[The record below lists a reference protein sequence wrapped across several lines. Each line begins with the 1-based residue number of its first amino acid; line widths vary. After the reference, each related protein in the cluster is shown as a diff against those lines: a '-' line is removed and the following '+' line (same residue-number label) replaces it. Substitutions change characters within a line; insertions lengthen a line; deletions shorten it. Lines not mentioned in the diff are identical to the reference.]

1 MSNARKLL
9 DQILRGN
16 ADANVPFSGLVQL
29 LKRLGF
35 QERIKGSHHVF
46 TRDGVM
52 EILNLQP
59 RVISASH
66 IKSNRSAM
74 L

>member
-35 QERIKGSHHVF
+35 QERIKGSHLFF